1 MSMPSPKGPWTQR
14 FGVVFFAILTGVLV
28 FWLLGFVVDD
38 IGEIP
43 GPQQSDVDRRFLD
56 PALVAKSEAIGREST
71 SVATQIENQK
81 ARQTLLRDSTTSSQ
95 QTMNQLLELQK
106 QNSQNGVKASEA
118 ERNAL
123 GQSETLFLANQT
135 KYQSLNEEIARR
147 SEQGRSLEERKQEV
161 EAKLAGQR
169 EKSAKELV
177 SIQERHHLKVAA
189 LQLFFLLPILLLAA
203 WFILKRRT
211 SLYASLIYAFGT
223 ATLAKVI
230 LVIHENFPTRYF
242 KYIVLLASLAVVI
255 KIVVYLTKATTFP
268 KMAALLKQYRD
279 AYEHFLCPIC
289 EYPIRRGSMKY
300 RFWTRRSIRKLASPD
315 SAIAAPDEPYTCPS
329 CGSHLFEVCPRCQ
342 HIRHAL
348 LPFCEQCGDERAM
361 STVVSA

>member
-1 MSMPSPKGPWTQR
+1 MPASPKGPWTQR
-14 FGVVFFAILTGVLV
+14 FGVVFFAILAGVLV

-56 PALVAKSEAIGREST
+56 PALVAQAEAIDREST

-123 GQSETLFLANQT
+123 AQSETLFLANQT

-147 SEQGRSLEERKQEV
+147 SEQQRSLEERKKEV
-161 EAKLAGQR
+161 EARLAGQK
-169 EKSAKELV
+169 EKAAKELE
-177 SIQERHHLKVAA
+177 SLQEGHRLRVAA
-189 LQLFFLLPILLLAA
+189 FQLLFLLPILAVAA
-203 WFILKRRT
+203 WFILKRRA
-211 SLYASLIYAFGT
+211 SLYASLIFAFGI

-242 KYIVLLASLAVVI
+242 KYIVLLASLAVVVRM
-255 KIVVYLTKATTFP
+255 VVYLTQATTFP
-268 KMAALLKQYRD
+268 KTAALLKQYRE
-279 AYEHFLCPIC
+279 AYERFLCPIC
-289 EYPIRRGSMKY
+289 EYPIRRGPMKFSY
-300 RFWTRRSIRKLASPD
+300 WNRRSIRKLAPLATVTS
-315 SAIAAPDEPYTCPS
+315 APDEPYTCPS
-329 CGSHLFEVCPRCQ
+329 CGSHLFAVCPHCQ
-342 HIRHAL
+342 HVRHAL
-348 LPFCEQCGDERAM
+348 LPFCESCGDEQ
-361 STVVSA
+361 